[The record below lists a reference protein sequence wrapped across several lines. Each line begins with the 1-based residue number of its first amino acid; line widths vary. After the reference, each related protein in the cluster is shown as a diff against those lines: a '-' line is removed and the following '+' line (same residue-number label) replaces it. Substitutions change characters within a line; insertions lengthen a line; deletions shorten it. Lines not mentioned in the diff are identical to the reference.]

1 MERICILCG
10 SACYWSYNESVMFNL
25 VCYSYNIVCICSENG
40 MNFENL
46 LNFENGLN
54 FQNGPKMI
62 C

>member
-54 FQNGPKMI
+54 F
-62 C
+62 